1 MSDEDDFQPKLG
13 KIRARGGTHGRRYVQ
28 QVLRAAAL
36 AGGKALARSSG
47 KRRFDG
53 SRIGR
58 GAGAGRVLRDR
69 HAAFRSRRVVIK
81 TRIVKIGARGLKAAK
96 LHLRYIQRDG
106 VTREGTPGELY
117 DATQDRADGKAFLER
132 SDGDRHQFRFII
144 AAEDAVEYEEL
155 KGFTRRFMARM
166 EQDLGTKLD
175 WVAVDHFN
183 TGHPHTHVI
192 LRGKDENG
200 QDLVIARD
208 YIAHGMRE
216 RASEIV
222 TLDLGPHTD
231 LEIERKLTGEI
242 EQDRLT
248 NIDRRLIREAGE
260 GGAIDIRQMPAGE
273 HGRFQQ
279 TLRVGRLQHLKRL
292 GVAEETSPGVWRLSG
307 DIKATLQR
315 LGERGDIIKMMHR
328 AMTQARIERA
338 PADYA
343 IYDPAAPNARLVGRV
358 VERGLSDE
366 LHDRHYLIVDGIDGR
381 SHWVDLGAGE
391 AIEPISAGTVVAVK
405 AKRAEPK
412 LADRTVADIAEQ
424 HGGRYSAEIHR
435 RHDPGASGAYVAAYV
450 RRLEALR
457 RANVVERAGDGSW
470 RIPSDFIKAVEAHER
485 VQSRHAPVAVEVVS
499 TTPVPQLIWADA
511 ETWLDRELV
520 AEDPSSVRDAGFG
533 HDVKGA
539 LVQRRLWLIEQGLAE
554 ERQDQVVYRANLL
567 AILRRRELTRVVVQV
582 SGELGLPYA
591 EAGEGKR
598 IEGTYRRRLDLVSG
612 RFAVIERARDFTL
625 VPWRPVLDRVPGK
638 AVAGI
643 VKGNAISWS
652 IGRRRSMPSIS

>member
-13 KIRARGGTHGRRYVQ
+13 KIRARGGTQGRRYVH

-36 AGGKALARSSG
+36 AGGRALSKSAG

-58 GAGAGRVLRDR
+58 GAGAGRVLSDR
-69 HAAFRSRRVVIK
+69 HAGFRSRRVVIK
-81 TRIVKIGARGLKAAK
+81 ARIVKIGARGLKGAA

-106 VTREGTPGELY
+106 VTREGAPGELY

-132 SDGDRHQFRFII
+132 ADGDRHQFRFII

-166 EQDLGTKLD
+166 EQDLGTTLD

-192 LRGKDENG
+192 LRGKDDRGE
-200 QDLVIARD
+200 DLVIARD

-222 TLDLGPHTD
+222 TLDLGPRTD
-231 LEIERKLTGEI
+231 LEIERKLTDEI
-242 EQDRLT
+242 GQDRLT
-248 NIDRRLIREAGE
+248 TIDRRLIREAGE
-260 GGAIDIRQMPAGE
+260 GGVIDIGQMPASE

-279 TLRVGRLQHLKRL
+279 TLRVGRLWHLRRL
-292 GVAEETSPGVWRLSG
+292 GLAEELSPGVWRLSK

-315 LGERGDIIKMMHR
+315 LGERGDIIKTMHR

-343 IYDPAAPNARLVGRV
+343 IFDSAVPNARLVGRL

-366 LHDRHYLIVDGIDGR
+366 NNDRHYLIVDGIDGR
-381 SHWVDLGAGE
+381 SHWVDVGDGE
-391 AIEPISAGTVVAVK
+391 PVEQVSAGTVVAI
-405 AKRAEPK
+405 AARRAEPK
-412 LADRTVADIAEQ
+412 RADRTIADIAEQ
-424 HGGRYSAEIHR
+424 HGGRYSAELHR
-435 RHDPGASGAYVAAYV
+435 QHDPSTSGAYVAAHV

-457 RANVVERAGDGSW
+457 RANIVAREADGSW
-470 RIPSDFIKAVEAHER
+470 RIPAGFIKAVEVHEQA
-485 VQSRHAPVAVEVVS
+485 QSRHRPVAVEVLS
-499 TTPVPQLIWADA
+499 TMPVQRQVGADA

-520 AEDPSSVRDAGFG
+520 AEAPSSVRDTGFG
-533 HDVKGA
+533 REVKGA
-539 LVQRRLWLIEQGLAE
+539 LAQRRQWLIEQGLAE

-567 AILRRRELTRVVVQV
+567 AILRRRELTRVAAQI

-591 EAGEGKR
+591 EAGDTKR

-625 VPWRPVLDRVPGK
+625 VPWRPVLDRNLGK
-638 AVAGI
+638 TVAGTARRA
-643 VKGNAISWS
+643 NISW
-652 IGRRRSMPSIS
+652 GLQARRDRGSP